1 MKVKICGITNLDDAR
16 MCQELGADMLGFVH
30 VPGRERSLPLAEI
43 SNICSTLGPTIERTL
58 ACSPR
63 DVQHAQH
70 LLRRSGADILQ
81 TYTLDPDDLV
91 VLRSAGAKVFR
102 VVPPDRS
109 EAARFASAAD
119 ALVFESGSPG
129 TGSSYD
135 YSAIPIDCC
144 DRAIIAGGLNPGN
157 VLIAKALQPY
167 ALDVSSGVE
176 RSPLRKDRELVSEF
190 IRRCHE

>member
-1 MKVKICGITNLDDAR
+1 MKVKICGITSLEDAR

-30 VPGRERSLPLAEI
+30 VPGRSRSLPLEEI
-43 SNICSTLGPTIERTL
+43 LNICTALEPGVQTAL

-63 DVQHAQH
+63 DVRDAMHMLAE
-70 LLRRSGADILQ
+70 SGVDILQ

-91 VLRSAGAKVFR
+91 VLRSAGARVFK
-102 VVPPDRS
+102 VVPPDRN
-109 EAARFASAAD
+109 EVARFSAAAD
-119 ALVFESGSPG
+119 ALVFENGTPG

-135 YSAIPIDCC
+135 YSSIPIGSC
-144 DRAIIAGGLNPGN
+144 DKAIIAGGLTVENMH
-157 VLIAKALQPY
+157 VAKALEPY

-176 RSPLRKDRELVSEF
+176 RTPMRKDPELVSEF